1 MANGAEL
8 STPVNNPIVL
18 RAPSLVT
25 VDDIARKLNAISAKN
40 MDILPLTAQPR
51 HTTTPI
57 NKRQKKRAR
66 PQPETPK
73 RPRQ

>member
-25 VDDIARKLNAISAKN
+25 ADDNARKLNAISAKN

-51 HTTTPI
+51 QTTTPI
-57 NKRQKKRAR
+57 NKRQKKRVR

>member
-1 MANGAEL
+1 MANSAEL

-25 VDDIARKLNAISAKN
+25 ADDNARKLNAISAKN

-51 HTTTPI
+51 KTTTPI
-57 NKRQKKRAR
+57 NKRRKKRVR
-66 PQPETPK
+66 PQ
-73 RPRQ
+73 